1 LLCHHGVE
9 TVTMALQV
17 LSFVFKLGKMLAL
30 TPSSL
35 TMNPETVISK
45 LYNVLILS
53 LLTGGVFVEISEKN
67 FYSELIFVKKVVCIF
82 GDLIIYILNFYSII
96 VLGLAKK
103 KSWKDL
109 MENLESTEYLVRIQN
124 RKRDR
129 IWYCLGIGLANL
141 YYFASIS
148 YMVYVRYKSMGW
160 RYLNHVQGYLDLYQ
174 KLIQWVIIKMVL
186 ARYKGLKSLLSAY
199 KQKNQ
204 NRQFSTDLKRFEYIM
219 SQLKTTVDVF
229 NELFGWP
236 LLLMI
241 ASTIIQVLNTIDF
254 IIFYHN
260 ERLEPFDSFLVNTFL
275 VTTALVVLPKLCET
289 RFGNSSFRV
298 VPSF

>member
-1 LLCHHGVE
+1 LCHHGVE

-35 TMNPETVISK
+35 TMKPESVISK

-124 RKRDR
+124 RKR
-129 IWYCLGIGLANL
+129 
-141 YYFASIS
+141 
-148 YMVYVRYKSMGW
+148 
-160 RYLNHVQGYLDLYQ
+160 
-174 KLIQWVIIKMVL
+174 
-186 ARYKGLKSLLSAY
+186 
-199 KQKNQ
+199 
-204 NRQFSTDLKRFEYIM
+204 
-219 SQLKTTVDVF
+219 
-229 NELFGWP
+229 
-236 LLLMI
+236 
-241 ASTIIQVLNTIDF
+241 
-254 IIFYHN
+254 
-260 ERLEPFDSFLVNTFL
+260 
-275 VTTALVVLPKLCET
+275 
-289 RFGNSSFRV
+289 
-298 VPSF
+298 

>member
-35 TMNPETVISK
+35 TIKPESVISK

-204 NRQFSTDLKRFEYIM
+204 NRQFSNDLKRFEYIM